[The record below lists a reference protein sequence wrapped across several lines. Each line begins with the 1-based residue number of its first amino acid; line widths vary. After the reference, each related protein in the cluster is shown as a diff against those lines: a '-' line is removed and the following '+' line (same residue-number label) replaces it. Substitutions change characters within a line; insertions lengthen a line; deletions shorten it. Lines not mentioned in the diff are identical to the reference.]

1 MLDVLND
8 KDLVADWLRFGT
20 MFVVVRLLEGGD
32 LQDETW
38 IKSSL
43 FVLLG
48 LGAFHVAVKKMVP
61 KVGNGEIADVIGT
74 WIKVGTVNVVARL
87 LEGGAL
93 DEPWFVSLAYTI
105 LGFNAYT
112 LVTSKLV
119 DTSTLGDSTIA
130 ASADTAMNITTM
142 LVVSRLLSGGD
153 VTDQNWMMSA
163 LYTVAGFTAYDLVIA
178 KIVN

>member
-8 KDLVADWLRFGT
+8 KDLVADWLRFGS
-20 MFVVVRLLEGGD
+20 MFVIVRLLEGGD

-38 IKSSL
+38 MRSSL
-43 FVLLG
+43 YVLLG
-48 LGAFHVAVKKMVP
+48 LGAFHLAVKKVVP
-61 KVGNGEIADVIGT
+61 KIGNGEIADVVGT

-87 LEGGAL
+87 LEGGKL

-112 LVTSKLV
+112 LVTSKLL
-119 DTSTLGDSTIA
+119 DTSTIA
-130 ASADTAMNITTM
+130 NTSMRNAADTAMNVGTM

-153 VTDQNWMMSA
+153 PMDQKWMMSA
-163 LYTVAGFTAYDLVIA
+163 LYTIAGFSAYDLVLA
-178 KIVN
+178 KMVA